1 MGRMQNV
8 NVPSIGALKSGWKP
22 YSSRM
27 TRYSKVSFGR
37 DDMLYARNAR
47 LHQNNADIC
56 PVGGGTYD
64 DENNPVELD
73 ENKLQEFTEKYG
85 CTDWYEWQ
93 LANWGTK
100 WGDSD
105 TTIREDSTKDDKRR
119 VVITYRS
126 PWSEPYKLLEHISYK
141 YNLRLINRVRYEAEM
156 YGMFINMSIINN

>member
-1 MGRMQNV
+1 MPSWAESIIEISGSNYNV
-8 NVPSIGALKSGWKP
+8 
-22 YSSRM
+22 
-27 TRYSKVSFGR
+27 SKLL
-37 DDMLYARNAR
+37 DDM
-47 LHQNNADIC
+47 NNEETFLFSNIK
-56 PVGGGTYD
+56 PVPKELKEISTGSITINDKKVDRWTYD

-100 WGDSD
+100 WGDGD
-105 TTIREDSTKDDKRR
+105 TTIREDSTKNDKRR

-156 YGMFINMSIINN
+156 YEDVHQHEYH